1 MKNILKS
8 VVIMGAFFI
17 GMWQVNAASAGLT
30 TSKTSVLTSQTTK
43 VSLIIN
49 ADARVRGGQFNLGL
63 NNSNF
68 EIVSVVGAS
77 GLNISKNGNL
87 YLSLLMEADYSIP
100 SGSAIAVVTLRA
112 KSSTVGAT
120 SVLTASN
127 IGVTLAGSYETV
139 PVPSKSLTLRIA
151 TPPKADPVVPK
162 STDNSLKELTTSIA
176 GLEFN
181 PNTLVY
187 NATVDSSV
195 KSVNITALA
204 NDSKATVEITG
215 NNDLKLGKNV
225 ILVKVTAEDESVK
238 TYTINVTKSGSNNN
252 FLLSL
257 KVEGYDINP
266 VFNKD
271 TKRYDVKIDSVEIDK
286 LDIEAIAEDLKS
298 TVKIIGN
305 EGLIEGRNIIKII
318 VTSETGEENTYNLVV
333 NLGSELENAKDTNN
347 NLLIISNLI
356 IIAIAGIVIT
366 VILVKKKKN
375 EKDL

>member
-8 VVIMGAFFI
+8 VVIMGALFI

-30 TSKTSVLTSQTTK
+30 TSKTSVLTSQTTQ

-49 ADARVRGGQFNLGL
+49 ADSRVRGGQFNLGL

-68 EIVSVVGAS
+68 EIVSVVGAN
-77 GLNISKNGNL
+77 GLSVSKNGNL
-87 YLSLLMEADYSIP
+87 YMSLRMEADYSIP
-100 SGSAIAVVTLRA
+100 SGSAIAVITVKA

-120 SVLTASN
+120 SILTASN

-139 PVPSKSLTLRIA
+139 SVPSKSLTLKVA
-151 TPPKADPVVPK
+151 TPPKAKPVVPK
-162 STDNSLKELTTSIA
+162 STDNSLKELTTSIE

-257 KVEGYDINP
+257 RVEGYDISP

-333 NLGSELENAKDTNN
+333 NLGSELEAVKDTNN

-366 VILVKKKKN
+366 VILLKKNKN

>member
-8 VVIMGAFFI
+8 VVIMGALFI
-17 GMWQVNAASAGLT
+17 GMWQVDAASAGLT
-30 TSKTSVLTSQTTK
+30 TSKTSVLTSQTTQIN
-43 VSLIIN
+43 LIIN

-68 EIVSVVGAS
+68 EIVSVVGAN
-77 GLNISKNGNL
+77 GLDVSKNGSL
-87 YLSLLMEADYSIP
+87 YISLRMQADYSVP
-100 SGSAIAVVTLRA
+100 SGSAIAVVTLKA
-112 KSSTVGAT
+112 KSSTAGAS
-120 SVLTASN
+120 SVLTVSN
-127 IGVTLAGSYETV
+127 IGVTLAGGYETV
-139 PVPSKSLTLRIA
+139 SVPSKSLTLKVA
-151 TPPKADPVVPK
+151 TPPKAEPVVPK
-162 STDNSLKELTTSIA
+162 ATDNSLKELTTSIA

-204 NDSKATVEITG
+204 NDSKATIEITG

-225 ILVKVTAEDESVK
+225 ILVKVTAEDKSVK

-257 KVEGYDINP
+257 RVEGYEISP

-286 LDIEAIAEDLKS
+286 LNIEAIAEDLKS

-333 NLGSELENAKDTNN
+333 NLGSELEEAKDTNN

-366 VILVKKKKN
+366 VILLKKKKN
-375 EKDL
+375 NKDL

>member
-8 VVIMGAFFI
+8 VVIMGALFI
-17 GMWQVNAASAGLT
+17 GMWQVDAASAGLT
-30 TSKTSVLTSQTTK
+30 TSKTSVLTSQTTQ

-49 ADARVRGGQFNLGL
+49 ADSRVRGGQFNLGL

-68 EIVSVVGAS
+68 EIVSVVGAN
-77 GLNISKNGNL
+77 GLSVSKNGNL
-87 YLSLLMEADYSIP
+87 YMSLRMEADYSIP
-100 SGSAIAVVTLRA
+100 SGSAIAVITVKA

-120 SVLTASN
+120 SILTASN

-139 PVPSKSLTLRIA
+139 SVPSKSLTLKVA
-151 TPPKADPVVPK
+151 TPPKAEPVVPK
-162 STDNSLKELTTSIA
+162 STDNSLKELTTSID

-257 KVEGYDINP
+257 KVEGYDISP

-333 NLGSELENAKDTNN
+333 NLGSELEAVKDTNN

-366 VILVKKKKN
+366 VILLKKNKN

>member
-8 VVIMGAFFI
+8 VVIMGALFI
-17 GMWQVNAASAGLT
+17 GMWQVDAASAGLT
-30 TSKTSVLTSQTTK
+30 TSKTSVLTSQTTQIN
-43 VSLIIN
+43 LIIN

-68 EIVSVVGAS
+68 EIVSVVGAN
-77 GLNISKNGNL
+77 GLSVSKNGNL
-87 YLSLLMEADYSIP
+87 YMSLRMEADYSIP
-100 SGSAIAVVTLRA
+100 SGSAIAVVTLKA

-120 SVLTASN
+120 SILTASN

-139 PVPSKSLTLRIA
+139 SVPSKSLTLKVA
-151 TPPKADPVVPK
+151 TPPKAEPVVPK
-162 STDNSLKELTTSIA
+162 STDNSLKELTTSID

-257 KVEGYDINP
+257 KVEGYDISP

-305 EGLIEGRNIIKII
+305 ESLIEGRNIIKII

-333 NLGSELENAKDTNN
+333 NLGSELEEAKDTNN

-366 VILVKKKKN
+366 VILLKKKKN
-375 EKDL
+375 KKDL

>member
-8 VVIMGAFFI
+8 VVIMGALFI

-30 TSKTSVLTSQTTK
+30 TSKTSVLTSQTTQ

-49 ADARVRGGQFNLGL
+49 ADSRVRGGQFNLGL

-77 GLNISKNGNL
+77 GLSVSKNGNL
-87 YLSLLMEADYSIP
+87 YMSLRMEADYSIP
-100 SGSAIAVVTLRA
+100 SGSAIAVVTLKA

-120 SVLTASN
+120 SILTASN

-139 PVPSKSLTLRIA
+139 SVPSKSLTLKVA
-151 TPPKADPVVPK
+151 TPPKAKPVVPK
-162 STDNSLKELTTSIA
+162 STDNSLKELTTSID

-257 KVEGYDINP
+257 RVEGYDISP

-333 NLGSELENAKDTNN
+333 NLGSELEEAKDTNN

-366 VILVKKKKN
+366 VILLKKKKN

>member
-8 VVIMGAFFI
+8 VVIMGALFI

-30 TSKTSVLTSQTTK
+30 TSKTSVLTSQTTQ

-49 ADARVRGGQFNLGL
+49 ADSRVRGGQFNLGL

-68 EIVSVVGAS
+68 EIVSVVGAN
-77 GLNISKNGNL
+77 GLSVSKNGNL
-87 YLSLLMEADYSIP
+87 YMSLRMEADYSIP
-100 SGSAIAVVTLRA
+100 SGSAIAVITVKA

-120 SVLTASN
+120 SILTASN

-139 PVPSKSLTLRIA
+139 SVPSKSLTLKVA
-151 TPPKADPVVPK
+151 TPPKAKPVVPK
-162 STDNSLKELTTSIA
+162 STDNSLKELTTSID

-257 KVEGYDINP
+257 RVEGYDISP

-271 TKRYDVKIDSVEIDK
+271 TKRYDVKIDSVEIDE

-333 NLGSELENAKDTNN
+333 NLGSELEEAKDTNN

-366 VILVKKKKN
+366 VILLKKKKN